1 MGWTEGFQVSMRI
14 FLTEFAE
21 GGERMVVRFL
31 SVEDGIG
38 RMALVMF
45 AISFGWVDMMT
56 CRGLWPANL
65 FAVCCFSFVRG
76 TENQS
81 ADT

>member
-1 MGWTEGFQVSMRI
+1 M
-14 FLTEFAE
+14 
-21 GGERMVVRFL
+21 
-31 SVEDGIG
+31 EDGIG